1 MFTAGFAGLWGQFLV
16 MLECFNHP
24 VSIWRIYLAPVY
36 LYSTCASAL
45 KSKGLKNTD
54 DVLAYFWLAPFR
66 AEREGHCVPVA
77 LWDGSVWGGRGQH
90 RHSERLVWCGFTYQ
104 CPHDRWKAR
113 TPGPLGLRAPPLPLI
128 KVGKCRA
135 IKMLA
140 FAAGQLTQL
149 KQVKVVYS
157 EKCASV
163 EGRFVFFFK
172 PQNKQRFPII

>member
-24 VSIWRIYLAPVY
+24 VSIWRIYLAPVD

-113 TPGPLGLRAPPLPLI
+113 TPGPLGLRAPPPAAHQSG
-128 KVGKCRA
+128 KVQSHQNVGIRCRTVNTTEA
-135 IKMLA
+135 SEGGLLRKMC
-140 FAAGQLTQL
+140 FRWR
-149 KQVKVVYS
+149 S
-157 EKCASV
+157 FC
-163 EGRFVFFFK
+163 VFF
-172 PQNKQRFPII
+172 